1 MAADDLAARLGRLPA
16 SVVHDVLRGLGHEH
30 CTLLPDIRPLASG
43 SRLAGRIVTVS
54 GRERPGLGTDETLLA
69 WATLLSDIPPDCVVV
84 CQPNTRAIALMGEL
98 SARAL
103 AIKGVKGYVVDG
115 GCRDVDLVEE
125 SGLTVFCSHFTPS
138 DIAGRWLPDPIGGPI
153 AIGSCR
159 VATGD
164 WLVADRD
171 GVVVLPAALA
181 ASAIAEG
188 EAVMGTESRMRQAI
202 LAGVDPRLAYL
213 EFRKF

>member
-1 MAADDLAARLGRLPA
+1 MDELTERLERLSA
-16 SVVHDVLRGLGHEH
+16 SAVHDVLRGLGHDD
-30 CTLLPDIRPLASG
+30 CTLLPDIRPLSQG
-43 SRLAGRIVTVS
+43 SRLAGRVVTIS

-69 WATLLSDIPPDCVVV
+69 WATLLSAIPPGGIVV

-103 AIKGVKGYVVDG
+103 AIKGVRGYVVDG

-138 DIAGRWLPDPIGGPI
+138 DIAARWLPDPVGGPI
-153 AIGSCR
+153 AIGSC
-159 VATGD
+159 AISTGD
-164 WLVADRD
+164 YLIADRD
-171 GVVVLPAALA
+171 GVVILPAALA
-181 ASAIAEG
+181 ATAIAQA
-188 EAVMGTESRMRQAI
+188 EAVMSTESKMRQAI
-202 LAGVDPRLAYL
+202 LAGVDPRAAYL